1 MKIQPFSQYVI
12 IKLDPADEKVGKD
25 SKLFAPGAMLPTFD
39 IPKRTGTVKAVGRGL
54 VTASGTII
62 PPQSKA
68 GDRVYV
74 LETMTPQGQKVEN
87 KIEFGGEQCI
97 VLSDESHIIGRIVEE
112 SNLILEGK

>member
-12 IKLDPADEKVGKD
+12 IKLDPADTTVGKD
-25 SKLFAPGAMLPTFD
+25 SKLIAPGAMLEAYN

-54 VTASGTII
+54 VTAGGTII
-62 PPQSKA
+62 PPQSQP

-74 LETMTPQGQKVEN
+74 LETVTPTGQKIEN
-87 KIEFGGEQCI
+87 KIEFDGEQCI
-97 VLSDESHIIGRIVEE
+97 VLSDESHIIGKILNE